1 MLHIGLA
8 GKRGSGKDTVAAYL
22 VERYGYTRV
31 AFADRVR
38 DAALALDPYVA
49 VDTEG
54 QPVRLSHMVDVQ
66 GWNQAKQHEEVRR
79 VLQRI
84 GDEAGRQIHGPYTW
98 INQALEKIKDI
109 DGPIVF
115 SDVRYPNEIDELRKL
130 GFVIVQ
136 IFRPAKHQRQDLVD
150 LHPSETDLRA
160 RCDEVIFNDGSI
172 EDLYVRVDQLL
183 ESLTEADSEDAA

>member
-49 VDTEG
+49 VDVEG

-84 GDEAGRQIHGPYTW
+84 GDEAGRQIHGTYTW

-115 SDVRYPNEIDELRKL
+115 SDVRYPNEIDELRTL
-130 GFVIVQ
+130 GFVVVQ
-136 IFRPAKHQRQDLVD
+136 IFRPTKHQRQDLVD

-160 RCDEVIFNDGSI
+160 RCDEVIFNDGTR
-172 EDLYVRVDQLL
+172 EELYVRVDQLL
-183 ESLTEADSEDAA
+183 ESLTEADEEDAA

>member
-49 VDTEG
+49 VDAEG

-84 GDEAGRQIHGPYTW
+84 GDEAGRQIHGTYTW

-130 GFVIVQ
+130 GFVVVQ
-136 IFRPAKHQRQDLVD
+136 IYRPTKHQRQDLVD

-160 RCDEVIFNDGSI
+160 RCDEMIFNDGSI
-172 EDLYVRVDQLL
+172 
-183 ESLTEADSEDAA
+183 

>member
-38 DAALALDPYVA
+38 DAALALDPIVA
-49 VDTEG
+49 VDVEG

-66 GWNQAKQHEEVRR
+66 GWNQSKQHEEVRR

-84 GDEAGRQIHGPYTW
+84 GDEAGRQIHGTYTW

-115 SDVRYPNEIDELRKL
+115 SDVRYPNEIDELRTL

-136 IFRPAKHQRQDLVD
+136 IYRPTKHQRQDLVD

-160 RCDEVIFNDGSI
+160 RCDEMIFNDGSI
-172 EDLYVRVDQLL
+172 EELYVRVDQLL
-183 ESLTEADSEDAA
+183 ESLTEADAEDAA

>member
-49 VDTEG
+49 VDAEG

-84 GDEAGRQIHGPYTW
+84 GDEAGRQIHGTYTW
-98 INQALEKIKDI
+98 INHALEKIKDI

-115 SDVRYPNEIDELRKL
+115 SDVRYPNEIDELRTL

-136 IFRPAKHQRQDLVD
+136 IYRPTKHQRQDLVD

-160 RCDEVIFNDGSI
+160 RCDEMIFNDGSI
-172 EDLYVRVDQLL
+172 EELYVRVDQLL
-183 ESLTEADSEDAA
+183 ESLTEADAEDAA